1 MKMPDTPSDMAVD
14 AANQLH
20 RSAMKLFRVIRTGR
34 PAKGL
39 SLVRFGLLGRLYR
52 DGSATA
58 TDLSAYLR
66 IKPQSLTRLIAD
78 LEQEGFI
85 TRHASDEDRRQNM
98 LEITHAG
105 ARVLMEDVRSQRD
118 GLAQVIEKE
127 LTPAE
132 QELLRIAAGL
142 MDRVAEK
149 AEAFR
154 TQPES

>member
-1 MKMPDTPSDMAVD
+1 MAVD

-52 DGSATA
+52 DGAATA
-58 TDLSAYLR
+58 TDLAAYLR

-78 LEQEGFI
+78 LEQGGLI
-85 TRHASDEDRRQNM
+85 ARHTNDDDRRQNM

-105 ARVLMEDVRSQRD
+105 ARALVEDVRDQRD
-118 GLAQVIEKE
+118 SLAQVIEKE

-149 AEAFR
+149 SLTLDAS
-154 TQPES
+154 PES